1 MMADKKEVGVKTSDK
16 GTYIEPSDRAP
27 YNPDN
32 KFKSKAQFI
41 ADEKVRREKE
51 LKLKEYAAELDRESA
66 GKIETPKPEPTKEE
80 KAKPRGRPKKI
91 E

>member
-1 MMADKKEVGVKTSDK
+1 MAERKEQGLKTTDK
-16 GTYIEPSDRAP
+16 GTYIEPKDRVP

-41 ADEKVRREKE
+41 ADELKRKENEMKV
-51 LKLKEYAAELDRESA
+51 KEYAAEL
-66 GKIETPKPEPTKEE
+66 KKETGDKKETKL
-80 KAKPRGRPKKI
+80 KPKKI

>member
-1 MMADKKEVGVKTSDK
+1 MAERKEQGLKTTDK
-16 GTYIEPSDRAP
+16 GTYIEPKDRAP

-41 ADEKVRREKE
+41 ADEKIRREEE
-51 LKLKEYAAELDRESA
+51 LKVKEYAAGLRKESV
-66 GKIETPKPEPTKEE
+66 E
-80 KAKPRGRPKKI
+80 KKTLKPKKI